1 MERKNTQK
9 SAVERLKY
17 GEGKGK
23 KIKGAKRRKVKQGR
37 REVGKEFGNKA
48 KRGNDERTL
57 TFELVSR

>member
-23 KIKGAKRRKVKQGR
+23 NKR
-37 REVGKEFGNKA
+37 GKETKGKA
-48 KRGNDERTL
+48 RKKRSWKGIWE
-57 TFELVSR
+57 